1 MDDEKKEGGQ
11 VMAKV
16 GTNFMKIIGQ
26 IRRSPEKQ
34 ACIDQ
39 AVGGGASKRDAR
51 KSCRKTYGSGIGNL
65 GRSLGLTGEKESR
78 ISARPIFPAFNQS
91 NGVMMS
97 PNEGKTW
104 AIGSYGNTRTAGSFS
119 WWYILPVLL
128 FLPAVRKLIFK

>member
-1 MDDEKKEGGQ
+1 MDEEKKEGGQ

-39 AVGGGASKRDAR
+39 AIGGGASKRDAR
-51 KSCRKTYGSGIGNL
+51 KSCRKTYGSGIGNF
-65 GRSLGLTGEKESR
+65 GRSLGLTGTRESR
-78 ISARPIFPAFNQS
+78 IQARPIFPAFNKS
-91 NGVMMS
+91 NGAMMS
-97 PNEGKTW
+97 PGDMM
-104 AIGSYGNTRTAGSFS
+104 AGSYGNTRTAGSFS